1 MATASTNKLER
12 KEISQMDRRFT
23 ALRVI
28 GTIFKV
34 LAWIVLILGILAAI
48 GSLVLGFTLNNQFG
62 TAGLSVGG
70 PLAGIALFIG
80 LLVGSILEFLAF
92 YAAGEF
98 LYLFLA
104 IEENSRRT
112 AFFLQQQ
119 YSYQQGG
126 YASPPQVHDYED

>member
-1 MATASTNKLER
+1 
-12 KEISQMDRRFT
+12 MDRRFT

-34 LAWIVLILGILAAI
+34 LAWIVLIVGILAAI
-48 GSLVLGFTLNNQFG
+48 GSLVIGFTLTNRLG
-62 TAGLSVGG
+62 YAGLNLGG
-70 PLAGIALFIG
+70 PLAGIASFIG
-80 LLVGSILEFLAF
+80 LLVYSILQFLLF

-98 LYLFLA
+98 LYLFLS

-119 YSYQQGG
+119 YSFQQGG
-126 YASPPQVHDYED
+126 YPSPSQVRDYEE